1 MARRRR
7 PCRDGVPG
15 GRGLGARA
23 AGKVGVGDGDDDDR
37 GCHREG
43 IAAEAPLRPV
53 HPLPADGEG
62 DDEPSGDSG
71 AVQAGE
77 GERGDVLRAHGGD
90 GRALGPLRRPG
101 HSCLRARP
109 LHLHQYCLEF
119 GYAEFTLHRQNCLEF
134 GYADIL
140 ELLDIL
146 FLLLILSY
154 KFLITGFTFSFLHL
168 YEQLV

>member
-1 MARRRR
+1 
-7 PCRDGVPG
+7 
-15 GRGLGARA
+15 
-23 AGKVGVGDGDDDDR
+23 
-37 GCHREG
+37 
-43 IAAEAPLRPV
+43 
-53 HPLPADGEG
+53 
-62 DDEPSGDSG
+62 
-71 AVQAGE
+71 
-77 GERGDVLRAHGGD
+77 
-90 GRALGPLRRPG
+90 
-101 HSCLRARP
+101 
-109 LHLHQYCLEF
+109 LEF